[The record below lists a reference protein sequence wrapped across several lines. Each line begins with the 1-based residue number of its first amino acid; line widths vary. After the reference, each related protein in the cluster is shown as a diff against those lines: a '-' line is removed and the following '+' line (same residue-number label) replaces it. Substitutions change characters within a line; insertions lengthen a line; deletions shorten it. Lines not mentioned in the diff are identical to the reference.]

1 MEVGEKRRNMAA
13 THETQYR
20 LRNDKQSVY
29 QIEASV
35 TKSGKSG
42 LDGAEITGT
51 IQSPGGSKFT
61 YLVEFG
67 GDFVVTKENFTPEMF
82 LHTAISIMESQI
94 ESKRH
99 VDTWLQVYRHSGL
112 TETRPLSEK
121 K

>member
-1 MEVGEKRRNMAA
+1 MAA

-42 LDGAEITGT
+42 LDGAEVTGVIKAPT
-51 IQSPGGSKFT
+51 GATFT

-82 LHTAISIMESQI
+82 LHTAISIMQSQI

-99 VDTWLQVYRHSGL
+99 SDTWLHVHRHSGL